1 MPYVITELCARD
13 GACAEVCPVECIVA
27 GPEGDPDWGMAY
39 FIDPDACIECGACEP
54 ECPENAIFP
63 DDEVPE
69 EYADWP
75 AKNAAFYSE
84 GPGYDAR

>member
-1 MPYVITELCARD
+1 V
-13 GACAEVCPVECIVA
+13 GVA
-27 GPEGDPDWGMAY
+27 VWGMAY

-75 AKNAAFYSE
+75 AKNAAFYSD